1 MCKKT
6 TGVFIN
12 NSTLKKGGIFM
23 SYVFFGFLGRTVEV
37 KFLDLI
43 LLFGLFFVI
52 GMVYSFQINKDL
64 TELYNYI
71 HKVKMNIIYRVTH
84 LKK

>member
-1 MCKKT
+1 
-6 TGVFIN
+6 
-12 NSTLKKGGIFM
+12 M
-23 SYVFFGFLGRTVEV
+23 SYVFMGFLGRTVEV

-52 GMVYSFQINKDL
+52 GMTYSFYINKDL

>member
-1 MCKKT
+1 
-6 TGVFIN
+6 
-12 NSTLKKGGIFM
+12 M
-23 SYVFFGFLGRTVEV
+23 SYLLMGFMERTVEV
-37 KFLDLI
+37 SVLDLI

-52 GMVYSFQINKDL
+52 GMWYSFCINKDL
-64 TELYNYI
+64 TELYNYV

>member
-1 MCKKT
+1 
-6 TGVFIN
+6 
-12 NSTLKKGGIFM
+12 M

-43 LLFGLFFVI
+43 LLFGLTFAI
-52 GMVYSFQINKDL
+52 GMWYSFCINKDL

-71 HKVKMNIIYRVTH
+71 HKIKMNIIYRVTH

>member
-1 MCKKT
+1 
-6 TGVFIN
+6 
-12 NSTLKKGGIFM
+12 M
-23 SYVFFGFLGRTVEV
+23 SYVFFGLLGRTVEV

-52 GMVYSFQINKDL
+52 GMWYSFCINKDL

-71 HKVKMNIIYRVTH
+71 HKIKMNIIYRVTH

>member
-1 MCKKT
+1 
-6 TGVFIN
+6 
-12 NSTLKKGGIFM
+12 M
-23 SYVFFGFLGRTVEV
+23 SYLLMGFMGRTVEV
-37 KFLDLI
+37 KVLDLI
-43 LLFGLFFVI
+43 LIFGLIFVI
-52 GMVYSFQINKDL
+52 GMVYSFYINRDL

>member
-1 MCKKT
+1 M
-6 TGVFIN
+6 
-12 NSTLKKGGIFM
+12 SYLFM
-23 SYVFFGFLGRTVEV
+23 SFLGRTVEV

-52 GMVYSFQINKDL
+52 GMVYSFYIRTDL
-64 TELYNYI
+64 EVLYNYI
-71 HKVKMNIIYRVTH
+71 HKTKMNMRKILYNVTH

>member
-1 MCKKT
+1 
-6 TGVFIN
+6 
-12 NSTLKKGGIFM
+12 M
-23 SYVFFGFLGRTVEV
+23 SYVFFGFLGRTAEV

-52 GMVYSFQINKDL
+52 GMWYSFCINKDL

>member
-1 MCKKT
+1 
-6 TGVFIN
+6 
-12 NSTLKKGGIFM
+12 M
-23 SYVFFGFLGRTVEV
+23 SYLLMGFMGRTVEV
-37 KFLDLI
+37 KVLDSILI
-43 LLFGLFFVI
+43 FGLIFVI
-52 GMVYSFQINKDL
+52 GMVYSFYINRDL

>member
-12 NSTLKKGGIFM
+12 NSTKKKEDCM
-23 SYVFFGFLGRTVEV
+23 SYVFMGFLGRTVEV
-37 KFLDLI
+37 NFLDLI